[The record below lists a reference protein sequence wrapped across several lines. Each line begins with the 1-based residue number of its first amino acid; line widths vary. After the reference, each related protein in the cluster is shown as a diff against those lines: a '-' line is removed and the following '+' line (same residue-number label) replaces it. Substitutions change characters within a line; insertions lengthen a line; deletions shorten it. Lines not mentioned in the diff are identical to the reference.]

1 MKGNTMI
8 PALLMLDDGTC
19 FEGYAAGAC
28 EEVMG
33 EVVFTTGMCG
43 YQETITDPS
52 YYGQIVVFT
61 AAHIGNYGATSLDSE
76 CPNPKPEF
84 GASGIVCHDLFTD
97 AENGNFPHFRAEN
110 SLNATLAK
118 MGISGI
124 HGIDTRALTL
134 HLRMHGSRN
143 GIISTNLDKEY
154 LLKKVKELPSM
165 AGLDLASK
173 VTTKEKFVFDTDPT
187 PFLVGKKRDLT
198 KKMLNVAVID
208 YGAKRSILL
217 HLFNNNMHPTVFPAT
232 VTAEEILAAK
242 PDAVML
248 TNGPGDPEPC
258 DYAIKT
264 IQGLIGKLPL
274 FGICLGH
281 QLLALAM
288 GAKTYKMPFG
298 HHGINHPVKD
308 LTTGKVLITSQN
320 HGFCV
325 DPNSLSENIKITHWN
340 LNDNTVEGMALTNA
354 PAFSVQFHPEAA
366 PGTWDAYG
374 LFDQF
379 RAMVD
384 DFYKK

>member
-1 MKGNTMI
+1 
-8 PALLMLDDGTC
+8 MLDDGTC
-19 FEGYAAGAC
+19 FEGYALGAC
-28 EEVMG
+28 QEVVG
-33 EVVFTTGMCG
+33 EVVFTTGMSG

-61 AAHIGNYGATSLDSE
+61 SAHIGNYGATCLDSE
-76 CPNPKPEF
+76 CPCPKTEY
-84 GASGIVCHDLFTD
+84 GASGIVVHDFFTG
-97 AENGNFPHFRAEN
+97 AENVDFPHFRAES
-110 SLNATLAK
+110 SLQKKLAE
-118 MGISGI
+118 MGVSGI
-124 HGIDTRALTL
+124 YGIDTRALTL

-143 GIISTNLDKEY
+143 GIISTNLDREY
-154 LLKKVKELPSM
+154 LLKRAKELPQM
-165 AGLDLASK
+165 AGLDLASI

-187 PFLVGKKRDLT
+187 PFLKYKKRDMA

-217 HLFNNNMHPTVFPAT
+217 HLFNNNMHPAVYPAT

-264 IQGLIGKLPL
+264 IQGLIGKLPI

-281 QLLALAM
+281 QLISLAV
-288 GAKTYKMPFG
+288 GAKTFKMPFG
-298 HHGINHPVKD
+298 HHGLNHPVKEAA
-308 LTTGKVLITSQN
+308 TGRVLVTSQN

-325 DPNSLSENIKITHWN
+325 DPQTLPANAKVTHWN
-340 LNDNTVEGMALTNA
+340 LNDNTVEGIKLTDA
-354 PAFSVQFHPEAA
+354 PVFCVQFHPEAA

-374 LFDQF
+374 LFDAF
-379 RAMVD
+379 RTMVD